1 MLAKNV
7 NDNAVCL
14 VIRGVLRFF
23 ASKLAPTGYLP
34 CGVIYPSFVL
44 SQCLASSFESLKKV
58 SGMQKQLSCRI
69 GNLRSKH

>member
-1 MLAKNV
+1 LLAKNA
-7 NDNAVCL
+7 NDNAIYL

-23 ASKLAPTGYLP
+23 ASKLAPTGYLS

-44 SQCLASSFESLKKV
+44 SQCLASSFESLQKR
-58 SGMQKQLSCRI
+58 SGMKKQLSSRI

>member
-1 MLAKNV
+1 MLAKNA

-23 ASKLAPTGYLP
+23 VSTLAPIGYLSR
-34 CGVIYPSFVL
+34 GVIYLSFVL
-44 SQCLASSFESLKKV
+44 SQCLASSFESLEKR
-58 SGMQKQLSCRI
+58 SGMKKQLSSRI

>member
-23 ASKLAPTGYLP
+23 ASKLAPAGYLP

-44 SQCLASSFESLKKV
+44 SQCLASSFVTEERVRNAKTV
-58 SGMQKQLSCRI
+58 VQPDWQPEE
-69 GNLRSKH
+69 

>member
-23 ASKLAPTGYLP
+23 ASKLAPAGYLS
-34 CGVIYPSFVL
+34 CGVIYLKFVL
-44 SQCLASSFESLKKV
+44 SQCLASSFRQCKCVQVLK
-58 SGMQKQLSCRI
+58 KQLSSRI

>member
-1 MLAKNV
+1 MLAKNA

-23 ASKLAPTGYLP
+23 ASKLAPTGYLS

-44 SQCLASSFESLKKV
+44 SQCLASSFESV
-58 SGMQKQLSCRI
+58 QE
-69 GNLRSKH
+69 